1 MISPASPKP
10 IHWVVKSRIM
20 DGTVDR
26 GILKYKS
33 MMARMSVAYAE
44 LDPDVN
50 ITLLYQLRHQH
61 HWNLYRSPDKYGLL
75 NAEFPGIQ
83 LETHKPCASPHH
95 SLICQQMAERVCD

>member
-1 MISPASPKP
+1 M
-10 IHWVVKSRIM
+10 M

-50 ITLLYQLRHQH
+50 ITLLYQLRHQQH

-75 NAEFPGIQ
+75 DAEFPRVQ
-83 LETHKPCASPHH
+83 LEAHEPRSALYH